1 MKLSHTLIVVV
12 FLGGFVGCTATTP
25 MLGPSPPHPSEVSS
39 IRVVPI
45 TPAEGAPYD
54 ISDRVASIVSSYA
67 FSEQGWT
74 PSKGRVLA
82 PLYRLDFIKGPKTVA
97 VYWLGTNSHP
107 PEFPC
112 YSLCS
117 GWWVGS
123 STAAGALDSTRY
135 KGLTSSTYLYLLR
148 DLERP

>member
-1 MKLSHTLIVVV
+1 MNFVHLLITVVV
-12 FLGGFVGCTATTP
+12 FFGGCTTTP
-25 MLGPSPPHPSEVSS
+25 PLLGPTPPQPSDVSS
-39 IRVVPI
+39 VRVI
-45 TPAEGAPYD
+45 SIAPAQGEPYS

-82 PLYRLDFIKGPKTVA
+82 PLYRLDFLEGAKVVA
-97 VYWLGTNSHP
+97 VYWLGANSHP

-123 STAAGALDSTRY
+123 STSAGALDSTRY
-135 KGLTSSTYLYLLR
+135 KGLTSSTYLYLLP
-148 DLERP
+148 DLRVP